1 MSLEIPS
8 TEIVTDYEK
17 KIDKNTNNTTEKTNY
32 LKRNQKI
39 QEIKEKAEKVHEL
52 DKVEAELVL
61 NLSLESPEN
70 IIDIIQNKKEF
81 ETMYKEMGA
90 LLIDWGEHIN
100 KEEIEKIQKKE
111 PKKLRDYLV
120 LSFNDNPTKF
130 KNLYLILDGINR
142 NWLQNFFNEKE
153 VQFKNKIISL
163 EQKLQ
168 EEFSSVQHIPDS
180 EQKLLNIIK
189 EYYKQ

>member
-8 TEIVTDYEK
+8 TEIVTDHEK
-17 KIDKNTNNTTEKTNY
+17 KIDKNTNNTTEKINY
-32 LKRNQKI
+32 LKRSQKV

-90 LLIDWGEHIN
+90 LLIDWGEHVN
-100 KEEIEKIQKKE
+100 KEEIEKIQKKRT
-111 PKKLRDYLV
+111 KKFNGLF
-120 LSFNDNPTKF
+120 SF
-130 KNLYLILDGINR
+130 
-142 NWLQNFFNEKE
+142 
-153 VQFKNKIISL
+153 II
-163 EQKLQ
+163 QW
-168 EEFSSVQHIPDS
+168 
-180 EQKLLNIIK
+180 
-189 EYYKQ
+189 